1 MLQIKFDW
9 IRVPEKKAL
18 STPALSKPDM
28 GPQSSPNARAAIIR
42 QAPCS
47 VPFRMAVTS
56 AIPGVAKYCCIRS
69 AA

>member
-28 GPQSSPNARAAIIR
+28 GPQSSPNARAAMMR
-42 QAPCS
+42 
-47 VPFRMAVTS
+47 
-56 AIPGVAKYCCIRS
+56 
-69 AA
+69 